1 MGVIVA
7 VCAAATTT
15 VSEAKTEI
23 MCLRMKRMP
32 AFTTHSEQM
41 QLARCRTKRTSLY
54 TSRGMSTTIS
64 TCPSMS
70 SGVYATY
77 GAAFERTPSNHR
89 PTERSPRAQ
98 NPDGKSRDTRD
109 VAVRLRHV
117 EPARLPLWHA
127 APSLPQLPDS
137 LHRLAKIQLHRP
149 PDFLFGLAYEDG
161 K

>member
-1 MGVIVA
+1 MLYTDDAEVVSQSPEQLREMMGVIVA

-70 SGVYATY
+70 SGV
-77 GAAFERTPSNHR
+77 
-89 PTERSPRAQ
+89 
-98 NPDGKSRDTRD
+98 
-109 VAVRLRHV
+109 
-117 EPARLPLWHA
+117 
-127 APSLPQLPDS
+127 
-137 LHRLAKIQLHRP
+137 
-149 PDFLFGLAYEDG
+149 
-161 K
+161 